1 MKWGLSILALC
12 ALLAATAPEGGAAE
26 QGGGDAKLLKMV
38 VLSRHGV
45 RSPTQSSET
54 LGSWSRKD
62 WPEWPV
68 KRGELTPRGAKLVT
82 AMWEQEAAFLRE
94 AGLLPSK
101 GCPEAGTIAVRA
113 DRDQRTRVTGE
124 AVLEGLAPGCGFK
137 PIVNETDHPD
147 PLFHPLE
154 AGYCALDP
162 AVVRKEIPVGAIEGL
177 EQSLSGPIG
186 ELAAILGPASPE
198 FCRKHQLPEGCTVAD
213 VPTRLT
219 LAKDNRTVHLDGKL
233 GTASSAAEACSKKVT
248 PSVAAGRGSELLLDM
263 ANALTGRYADPAV
276 NKAKVVV
283 FVGHDTNI
291 ANIGGMFGLHWQLP
305 GYAPDE
311 IPPASALVLTL
322 WLQNDVYQLRARMIG
337 QSLDTLHDP
346 AMKGEVLRQDIEV
359 PWCGPYEDG
368 KNCTLTDFELRVRDV
383 LRPECV
389 RER

>member
-54 LGSWSRKD
+54 LESWSRKD

-162 AVVRKEIPVGAIEGL
+162 SVVRKEIPVGAIEGNWRP
-177 EQSLSGPIG
+177 SLAPR
-186 ELAAILGPASPE
+186 LPNFAASI
-198 FCRKHQLPEGCTVAD
+198 
-213 VPTRLT
+213 
-219 LAKDNRTVHLDGKL
+219 
-233 GTASSAAEACSKKVT
+233 
-248 PSVAAGRGSELLLDM
+248 
-263 ANALTGRYADPAV
+263 
-276 NKAKVVV
+276 
-283 FVGHDTNI
+283 
-291 ANIGGMFGLHWQLP
+291 
-305 GYAPDE
+305 
-311 IPPASALVLTL
+311 
-322 WLQNDVYQLRARMIG
+322 
-337 QSLDTLHDP
+337 
-346 AMKGEVLRQDIEV
+346 
-359 PWCGPYEDG
+359 
-368 KNCTLTDFELRVRDV
+368 NCPMGVR
-383 LRPECV
+383 
-389 RER
+389 

>member
-68 KRGELTPRGAKLVT
+68 KRGELTARGQAGHRDVGTGGGIFTRGRFT
-82 AMWEQEAAFLRE
+82 ALKR
-94 AGLLPSK
+94 LP
-101 GCPEAGTIAVRA
+101 GGRTIAVRA

-162 AVVRKEIPVGAIEGL
+162 SVVRKEIPVGAIEGL

-233 GTASSAAEACSKKVT
+233 GTASSAAEIMLLEYGQWDHPAGWGAVDKGALQRLLPVHSTVFDAVNRA
-248 PSVAAGRGSELLLDM
+248 PSVAAGRA
-263 ANALTGRYADPAV
+263 ANCCW
-276 NKAKVVV
+276 
-283 FVGHDTNI
+283 I
-291 ANIGGMFGLHWQLP
+291 
-305 GYAPDE
+305 
-311 IPPASALVLTL
+311 
-322 WLQNDVYQLRARMIG
+322 
-337 QSLDTLHDP
+337 
-346 AMKGEVLRQDIEV
+346 
-359 PWCGPYEDG
+359 
-368 KNCTLTDFELRVRDV
+368 
-383 LRPECV
+383 
-389 RER
+389 